1 MQNYTMW
8 ELFNR
13 DHRGWLVSRF
23 WRGKHV
29 LKGDIERVLENDPDA
44 LLEPIAVALLEA
56 QQNGTLARKRGRN
69 KFSLAEMTRLV
80 FIDIQLRDL
89 ADRIRWFRN
98 KRPAGA
104 RRIRGEYSPRDLA
117 ANEMAKRY
125 GFSSRHVL
133 LNRLSTQRKRFP
145 LFL

>member
-1 MQNYTMW
+1 MW

-80 FIDIQLRDL
+80 FIDIQLREL
-89 ADRIRWFRN
+89 ADRIRLFRN

-104 RRIRGEYSPRDLA
+104 RRIRGA